1 MHAIVKAST
10 EVLGIVSTWVDWG
23 IECKGRVWADAT
35 AALGI
40 VSRRGLGKVRHL
52 DTSLLWVQEASLRKK
67 ILYSKV
73 AGEFNIADLM
83 TKHLDAETTFKHCT
97 ALGMEF
103 KDKPSVIALSINSL
117 CRGPFTVSADTEIGK
132 VAGVVDGASS
142 ATSRSW
148 WRYNTTIEAEG
159 EYWGTVRS
167 VAILAQV
174 IKSNP
179 KTQKPLVP
187 SLLLA
192 AQHGSGAV
200 G

>member
-1 MHAIVKAST
+1 MLGSAVLKSWSSVQATIALSSGEAELYAIVKAFT

-23 IECKGRVWADAT
+23 KECEGRVWADAT

-52 DTSLLWVQEASLRKK
+52 DTSLLRVQEASLRKK

-103 KDKPSVIALSINSL
+103 KDN
-117 CRGPFTVSADTEIGK
+117 R
-132 VAGVVDGASS
+132 
-142 ATSRSW
+142 
-148 WRYNTTIEAEG
+148 
-159 EYWGTVRS
+159 
-167 VAILAQV
+167 
-174 IKSNP
+174 
-179 KTQKPLVP
+179 PL
-187 SLLLA
+187 
-192 AQHGSGAV
+192 
-200 G
+200 